1 MKIEKPFAIAIKSKT
16 PKKGQ
21 LMRISEVARATGVST
36 PTVRYY
42 MKQGLLMPPAVTSRN
57 MAYYDPRCVEEIR
70 LIKELQTKKYLPLAV
85 IKLIMQHERSGQE
98 PAHLVDMREVLGEMF
113 QPLDMGGK
121 SGRLTF
127 AELIASSGV
136 SGTVLKK
143 MEALGLLLPVGSGRD
158 KLYDDIDV
166 NIARNIKELIDH
178 GLTIKDLKVFNKYTE
193 VIREIATTLHD
204 RIHDQHKEN
213 SVRPV
218 DLSIALN
225 NLRSLLAVKVHRQV
239 FMELME
245 HQK

>member
-1 MKIEKPFAIAIKSKT
+1 MA
-16 PKKGQ
+16 
-21 LMRISEVARATGVST
+21 
-36 PTVRYY
+36 
-42 MKQGLLMPPAVTSRN
+42 PAVTSRN
-57 MAYYDPRCVEEIR
+57 MAYYDPHCVDEIR

-85 IKLIMQHERSGQE
+85 IKLIMQHERTGQDS
-98 PAHLVDMREVLGEMF
+98 AHLIETREVLGEMF
-113 QPLDMGGK
+113 RPLERGGK

-127 AELIASSGV
+127 AELVAHSSV
-136 SGTVLKK
+136 SGAVLKK

-178 GLTIKDLKVFNKYTE
+178 GLSIEDLKVFNKYIE
-193 VIREIATTLHD
+193 VIREIAITLHD

-218 DLSIALN
+218 DLSSALD